1 MAIAVTFFGFFA
13 FNKQAFANYYFF
25 VVGAL
30 YATVA
35 AWRPPEA
42 VE

>member
-1 MAIAVTFFGFFA
+1 MTFFGFFA

-42 VE
+42 GE